1 MKTLTIELPDMVDL
15 SEFEAKMIL
24 ASKLYERGV
33 LTMRQAAKFAGLSYR
48 EFMES
53 LGSYGVSFMNYPAEE
68 IARDVKNA

>member
-1 MKTLTIELPDMVDL
+1 
-15 SEFEAKMIL
+15 MIL